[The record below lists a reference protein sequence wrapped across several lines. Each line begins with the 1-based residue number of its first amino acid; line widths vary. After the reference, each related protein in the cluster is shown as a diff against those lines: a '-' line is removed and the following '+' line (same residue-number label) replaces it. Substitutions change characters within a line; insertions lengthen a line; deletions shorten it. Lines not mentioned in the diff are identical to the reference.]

1 DTSAGEQN
9 LDHLPEIRRIEQG
22 DEMRYLVEAVGVV
35 QRAQALE
42 RRRLA
47 PVPLAFPL
55 TRAPLHLLTEPPVQ
69 LGRAAAA
76 SLLRR
81 QRGIEQRQQQ
91 RTAEPACALVHRRFI
106 TLQKQVGRADLARTR
121 RHYRRAKREI
131 PAPLTVG

>member
-1 DTSAGEQN
+1 
-9 LDHLPEIRRIEQG
+9 
-22 DEMRYLVEAVGVV
+22 
-35 QRAQALE
+35 
-42 RRRLA
+42 
-47 PVPLAFPL
+47 L

-131 PAPLTVG
+131 PAPLTVGSRIRDEKSRPALAATLQEAERATSQAFGIAHVLR